1 MDAFRAWC
9 ARNRLALAVVA
20 AGWLVRLALILL
32 GGQFCWPDEWRYYR
46 GVELLSRLTHGER
59 CHGQPGLRLGGPRQ
73 LLDLLTRPAQ
83 LRLHRIV
90 LDA

>member
-32 GGQFCWPDEWRYYR
+32 GGQLNALKWRTYEPDAVFTN
-46 GVELLSRLTHGER
+46 VENLVTR
-59 CHGQPGLRLGGPRQ
+59 RLG
-73 LLDLLTRPAQ
+73 A
-83 LRLHRIV
+83 
-90 LDA
+90 